1 VGLALEEVRESR
13 SLFSLVM
20 SDVICIVTNH
30 GENQAERLFR
40 VDSARLFVMSDVIF
54 NV

>member
-1 VGLALEEVRESR
+1 MGLALEEVRESR
-13 SLFSLVM
+13 SPFSLVM
-20 SDVICIVTNH
+20 SDVMCTVTNH
-30 GENQAERLFR
+30 GENQAGLPFR

>member
-1 VGLALEEVRESR
+1 MGLALEEVRESR
-13 SLFSLVM
+13 SPFSLVM
-20 SDVICIVTNH
+20 SDVMCIVTNH
-30 GENQAERLFR
+30 EEKQAELLFR